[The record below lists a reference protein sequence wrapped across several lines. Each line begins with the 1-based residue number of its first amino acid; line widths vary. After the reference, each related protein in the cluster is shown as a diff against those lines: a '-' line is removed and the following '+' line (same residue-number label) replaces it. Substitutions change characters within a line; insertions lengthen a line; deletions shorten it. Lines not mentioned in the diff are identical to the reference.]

1 MTIVTIAAPGF
12 APPSNLAQHARE
24 ELVVHDADG
33 GSMPDL
39 KTTYMGIPL
48 HSPIVVGASS
58 VSGMLDKIKM
68 AEQVGA
74 GALVIRSLFEEQI
87 QFDALRME
95 ESLAVGSD
103 SFAEALTYFPNM
115 KHGDAKEH
123 LMWVE
128 KARKAVAFPLLA
140 SLNAVSPGVWIEYAR
155 QLEGTG
161 VNGLELNVYS
171 VAADARRS
179 GTAIEVALFD
189 VVEAVKQQVKIPL
202 AIKLSP
208 FYTSVAYIAS
218 ELDKRGA
225 ASLVLFNRFLQ
236 PDIDPATESLSSEM
250 VLSGPE
256 ELKLPLR
263 WTALLYGRIKAELAL
278 STGVHSGTDVAK
290 GLLAGATVVQTAS
303 AVIKHGLPYVST
315 MLRQLEE
322 WMTEKGYASVADFR
336 GKLSQKQ
343 AADPFA
349 FERAQYVRLL
359 LSQK

>member
-1 MTIVTIAAPGF
+1 
-12 APPSNLAQHARE
+12 
-24 ELVVHDADG
+24 
-33 GSMPDL
+33 MPDL

-48 HSPIVVGASS
+48 RSPIVVGASS

-68 AEQVGA
+68 AEQAGA

-87 QFDALRME
+87 QFDALRMD
-95 ESLAVGSD
+95 ESLAVGSE
-103 SFAEALTYFPNM
+103 SFAEARTYFPSI
-115 KHGDAKEH
+115 KHGDADEH

-128 KARKAVAFPLLA
+128 KARKAVTFPLFA
-140 SLNAVSPGVWIEYAR
+140 SLNAVSPGAWTKYAR

-161 VNGLELNVYS
+161 VNGLELNMYV

-179 GTAIEVALFD
+179 GTAIELELLE

-202 AIKLSP
+202 AVKLSP

-225 ASLVLFNRFLQ
+225 TSLVLFNRFLQ
-236 PDIDPATESLSSEM
+236 PDIDPATESLTSDM
-250 VLSGPE
+250 ALSGPE

-278 STGVHSGTDVAK
+278 STGVHSGTDAAK
-290 GLLAGATVVQTAS
+290 ALLAGATVVQTAS
-303 AVIKHGLPYVST
+303 AVIKNGLPYVST

>member
-1 MTIVTIAAPGF
+1 
-12 APPSNLAQHARE
+12 
-24 ELVVHDADG
+24 
-33 GSMPDL
+33 MPDL
-39 KTTYMGIPL
+39 KTTYMGMPVS
-48 HSPIVVGASS
+48 SPIVVGASS

-103 SFAEALTYFPNM
+103 SYAEALTYFPSM
-115 KHGDAKEH
+115 KHGEADEH

-128 KARKAVAFPLLA
+128 KARQAVSFPLIA
-140 SLNAVSPGVWIEYAR
+140 SLNAVSPGAWTRYAK

-179 GTAIEVALFD
+179 GTAIEVALFE
-189 VVEAVKQQVKIPL
+189 VVEAVKQQVQIPL
-202 AIKLSP
+202 AVKLGP

-225 ASLVLFNRFLQ
+225 SSLVLFNRFLQ
-236 PDIDPATESLSSEM
+236 PDIDPVTESLTTEM
-250 VLSGPE
+250 VLSSPQ

-263 WTALLYGRIKAELAL
+263 WTALLYGRLKAEIAL
-278 STGVHSGTDVAK
+278 STGIHSGLDAAK
-290 GLLAGATVVQTAS
+290 ALLAGATVVQTAS
-303 AVIKHGLPYVST
+303 AVIQHGLPYVST
-315 MLRQLEE
+315 MLRQLEG
-322 WMTEKGYASVADFR
+322 WMTEKGYASIADFR
-336 GKLSQKQ
+336 GKLSQKE

-349 FERAQYVRLL
+349 YERAQYVRLL